1 MYLSWLIQAYL
12 FYIFKSYALARSFL
26 KHVYSAPIWP
36 QLSLYKNIYIFY
48 TSKYFRLKILN
59 AKGWMELKEE
69 VIFCVCVGVCVHK
82 SLQNHLNG

>member
-1 MYLSWLIQAYL
+1 MPLRDHFWNMSILLPYDH
-12 FYIFKSYALARSFL
+12 SFHCL
-26 KHVYSAPIWP
+26 R
-36 QLSLYKNIYIFY
+36 IYIFY